1 MIDYLA
7 NPTRFNKIA
16 NFILPWLLILT
27 LLFLIFG
34 LYYGLV
40 SSPDDYIQGSA
51 VRIMYVHVPSAWIS
65 LLAYLSLALCS
76 IFFIIWRHPLAD
88 VLARSISPVGCI
100 FAILTLITGSIWG
113 RPMWGTWWVWDARL
127 TSMLVLF
134 FFFLGHIA
142 LSNAFDRSER
152 GSRPAAL
159 LAIIGSINLPIV
171 KFSVDWWN
179 TLHQPASILR
189 TGGVSI
195 DESMLTPLVLMTLS
209 FHCYFISIVI
219 LRAKLILKERKIEH
233 FKISGEK
240 LND

>member
-1 MIDYLA
+1 M
-7 NPTRFNKIA
+7 
-16 NFILPWLLILT
+16 
-27 LLFLIFG
+27 
-34 LYYGLV
+34 
-40 SSPDDYIQGSA
+40 
-51 VRIMYVHVPSAWIS
+51 
-65 LLAYLSLALCS
+65 
-76 IFFIIWRHPLAD
+76 
-88 VLARSISPVGCI
+88 
-100 FAILTLITGSIWG
+100 
-113 RPMWGTWWVWDARL
+113 
-127 TSMLVLF
+127 
-134 FFFLGHIA
+134 
-142 LSNAFDRSER
+142 
-152 GSRPAAL
+152 